1 MVDKIFGTY
10 MNPKM
15 QNPATLKHGASNVK
29 RAMSIGPI
37 MTWDGNSA

>member
-10 MNPKM
+10 MNAKM

-29 RAMSIGPI
+29 RAMSIGPV